1 MLVNVHHDSPG
12 EHRRLLVAGVVFLT
26 VIALL
31 LWLSIAIY
39 DKRFERSTR
48 MTLEADRAGLQLAVN
63 GDVRYHGVLVG
74 RIDSIGQDG
83 EQAVIELALQPEAAT
98 DIPRNVRAEILPT
111 TLFGQKFVSL
121 IEPEDPDAEAV
132 RDGDVLPADR
142 VETNVELSRVLANLF
157 PLLRSVKP
165 AELNN
170 TLYALASALSGR
182 GEDVGALLERL
193 DGYTGR
199 LADRLPD
206 LQRDLELVADV
217 SETYE
222 RATPDVLRLLRN
234 ATVSA
239 RTLVDQEAQ
248 LSSFIGDVTGM
259 AETTTRVLAEN
270 EDGIIRL
277 GELSR
282 PLLRLLDTYA
292 PQYPCLL
299 QGLDRYTG
307 KLAEIFKND
316 RVNQVLEL
324 GSVQKPAY
332 DVNDRPEYAEVGHG
346 PWCAGLPNPPGP
358 VSTPLADGS
367 DQDEIVGSTLPFRT
381 VDPASYRNPT
391 KGYAGTVPE
400 QRLVNVLL
408 ASEAGLSYRDLG
420 SLSALLY
427 GPQLRGTVVGR

>member
-1 MLVNVHHDSPG
+1 MLVNVHHDTPA
-12 EHRRLLVAGVVFLT
+12 EHRRLLVAGVVFVT
-26 VIALL
+26 AIALL
-31 LWLSIAIY
+31 LWLSVAIY
-39 DKRFERSTR
+39 NKEFERSTR
-48 MTLEADRAGLQLAVN
+48 MRLEADRAGLQLAVN
-63 GDVRYHGVLVG
+63 GDVRFHGVLVG
-74 RIDSIGQDG
+74 RVDTVGQDG
-83 EQAVIELALQPEAAT
+83 EQAVIDLALQPDAAR
-98 DIPRNVRAEILPT
+98 DIPRNVRVEILPT
-111 TLFGQKFVSL
+111 TLFGQKYVSL
-121 IEPEDPDAEAV
+121 VEPDEPSSEPVA
-132 RDGDVLPADR
+132 DGDVVPQDR
-142 VETNVELSRVLANLF
+142 VETNVELNRILANLF
-157 PLLRSVKP
+157 PLLRSVRP
-165 AELNN
+165 AELNS
-170 TLYALASALSGR
+170 TLYALASALAGR
-182 GEDVGALLERL
+182 GEEVGALLERL
-193 DGYTGR
+193 DGFTGR
-199 LADRLPD
+199 LADRLPS
-206 LQRDLELVADV
+206 LERDLELIAEV
-217 SETYE
+217 SATYE

-299 QGLDRYTG
+299 KGLDIYTA
-307 KLAEIFKND
+307 KLSEIFKND

-332 DVNDRPEYAEVGHG
+332 DAGDRPQYGEVGHG
-346 PWCAGLPNPPGP
+346 PWCAGLPSPTGP
-358 VSTPLADGS
+358 NSTPLADGS
-367 DQDEIVGSTLPFRT
+367 DQDEIVGSTLPFRSI
-381 VDPASYRNPT
+381 DPSTYRNPT

-427 GPQLRGTVVGR
+427 GPQLRGTVVER